1 MKYALTLT
9 IDSEKPGCD
18 PEAISSLG
26 KLARMIDAGN
36 DTEEETPEEDA
47 AEGEIEE
54 EAPSRLGKKAREY
67 AGNGVRKHA
76 MDLFDLNKVDLSNEY
91 DDPKTIGKRTQ

>member
-1 MKYALTLT
+1 MKYALTFT
-9 IDSEKPGCD
+9 VDSEKPGCD

-67 AGNGVRKHA
+67 AGNGIRKGVL
-76 MDLFDLNKVDLSNEY
+76 DLFDLKKTDLSNEY
-91 DDPKTIGKRTQ
+91 EIPKTIGKRTA